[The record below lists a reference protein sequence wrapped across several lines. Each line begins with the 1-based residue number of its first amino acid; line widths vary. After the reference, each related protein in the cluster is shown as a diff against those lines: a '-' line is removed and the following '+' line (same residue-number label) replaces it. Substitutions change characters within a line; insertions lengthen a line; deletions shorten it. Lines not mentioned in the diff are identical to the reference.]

1 MSRELLVFRHGK
13 SDWDSEEGG
22 DFGRPLSGRGHKA
35 VKRMAGWLGD
45 QDLLPDHILSS
56 TALRAEQTTLGLCEH
71 AGIPTSTITWTETI
85 YEAGVSTLLTV
96 LSEAGSEWG
105 RLMIVGHNPGF
116 ESLVRSA
123 HIPRLPHGS
132 HRAPRNARRLES
144 ARIRLR
150 EPHDL
155 RPPPR
160 PRHLICPRWSP
171 PGPATIETFPPA
183 PGHRSEIRGG

>member
-116 ESLVRSA
+116 ESLVAYLTGQYVDGPLTSPGFPTAAIA
-123 HIPRLPHGS
+123 HLAMPDDW
-132 HRAPRNARRLES
+132 NRLES
-144 ARIRLR
+144 GCASLMTFV
-150 EPHDL
+150 
-155 RPPPR
+155 R
-160 PRHLICPRWSP
+160 PRDLDI
-171 PGPATIETFPPA
+171 
-183 PGHRSEIRGG
+183 